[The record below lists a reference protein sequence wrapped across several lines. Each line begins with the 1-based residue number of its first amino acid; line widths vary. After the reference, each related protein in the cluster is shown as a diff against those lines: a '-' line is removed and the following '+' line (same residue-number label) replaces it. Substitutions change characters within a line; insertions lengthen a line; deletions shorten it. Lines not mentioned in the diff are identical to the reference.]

1 MVKHS
6 HNNWTTEYHTNCTV
20 KSFS

>member
-6 HNNWTTEYHTNCTV
+6 HNNWTT
-20 KSFS
+20 